1 MPTIQA
7 LILVL
12 SFLGRTL
19 SRKSW
24 AQLRH
29 SLNTFSRLILF
40 RAWQPQLKLSVP
52 HLLHLPPQEMQE
64 LWSHSPEAIATAL
77 PSSALLGPGDSP
89 LPPSCGHLAATTPV
103 PQGDPGFIKCP
114 GIHHPYS
121 TDASQH
127 GLGPS
132 LRDGPGCPHGF
143 LGTVFKSKE

>member
-1 MPTIQA
+1 MGE
-7 LILVL
+7 VL

-29 SLNTFSRLILF
+29 GLNTFSGLILF

-77 PSSALLGPGDSP
+77 PSSAVLGSGNLP
-89 LPPSCGHLAATTPV
+89 LPLSCGHLAATPPV
-103 PQGDPGFIKCP
+103 PQGDPRLYKVP
-114 GIHHPYS
+114 WNPPSHS
-121 TDASQH
+121 TDTSQH